1 MSALPNVNTIYDF
14 KPTLVRD
21 MGDRFILECRLPR
34 TYFQGI
40 KPDVFNLHTYYDR
53 NNNNPSE
60 IFQIDGERY
69 YSSVQIK
76 DKENYDNILKLSAT
90 DKLQHRTLID
100 EITFTATESYKLQF
114 STILPYNGVEITP
127 ENTAKRILFSPNFVA
142 TRVFYGAQSVD
153 QLGQYRISLYTDLSG
168 ISDLSVFAHCTSIKE
183 KIKSLL

>member
-1 MSALPNVNTIYDF
+1 M
-14 KPTLVRD
+14 KPYLLRD
-21 MGDRFILECRLPR
+21 IGDKYVFECRLPR

-40 KPDVFNLHTYYDR
+40 KPDVFNLHTYYD
-53 NNNNPSE
+53 
-60 IFQIDGERY
+60 IDGERY

-76 DKENYDNILKLSAT
+76 DKENYENILEFSAT

-168 ISDLSVFAHCTSIKE
+168 VRDLSVFAHCTSIKE
-183 KIKSLL
+183 KIILDVTEFNPKKNEFIVDFSAFKEAM